1 MRFISRRTFIG
12 GSVASLA
19 ALHHVD
25 ALAAALDA
33 PDLVDVSGSDPKA
46 MVKKALE
53 GLGGIGKFVKK
64 GDYVVLKPNAGFA
77 NPPEWA
83 TTTHPDVVA
92 AVAQACLDAQAKQV
106 VIVEYPLAKP
116 EKVFARC
123 GLNAVLAALPQ
134 LKVKAVTDPAD
145 FQKVDVKGATVL
157 KQVEVAKAVLSAD
170 VFINIPQ
177 AKQHS
182 AGGVSFG
189 LKNHMGLIWDR
200 KAFHT
205 MYDLHEAVADLG
217 RVLKPQLTILDATR
231 ALLSNG
237 PAGPGDTVT
246 PGRIVAGRNVVSVDA
261 YGLTL
266 ARFNSKQMTPADAKH
281 ILLAGKAGLGEI
293 DLSKLNVKKLTA

>member
-1 MRFISRRTFIG
+1 MRFINRRTFLG
-12 GSVASLA
+12 GSVAAVATLRHSDARAAESL
-19 ALHHVD
+19 
-25 ALAAALDA
+25 
-33 PDLVDVSGSDPKA
+33 DLVDVSGSDPKA

-53 GLGGIGKFVKK
+53 GLGGIAKFVKK

-77 NPPEWA
+77 NPPDWA

-92 AVAQACLDAQAKQV
+92 AVAQACLDAKAKQV
-106 VIVEYPLAKP
+106 VIVEYPLAKA
-116 EKVFARC
+116 EKCFARC
-123 GLNAVLAALPQ
+123 GLNDALASMPQVKIKAVL
-134 LKVKAVTDPAD
+134 DPSD
-145 FQKVDVKGATVL
+145 FQKVDIKGGTVL

-170 VFINIPQ
+170 VLINIPQ
-177 AKQHS
+177 AKQHN

-189 LKNHMGLIWDR
+189 MKNHMGIIWDR
-200 KAFHT
+200 KSFHT
-205 MYDLHEAVADLG
+205 AFDLHEGVADLA
-217 RVLKPQLTILDATR
+217 RVIKPQLTILDATR

-266 ARFNSKQMTPADAKH
+266 ARFNSKQMTPADARH

-293 DLSKLNVKKLTA
+293 DLSKLKVKKLAA